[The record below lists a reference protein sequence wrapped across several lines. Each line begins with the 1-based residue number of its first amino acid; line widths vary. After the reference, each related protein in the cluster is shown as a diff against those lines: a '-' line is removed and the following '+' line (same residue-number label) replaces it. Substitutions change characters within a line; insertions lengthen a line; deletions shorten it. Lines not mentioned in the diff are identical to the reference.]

1 MSYENFF
8 REYERKKK
16 EEEERRR
23 QEEERRRREEEMR
36 RQAEEK
42 KRREEEQ
49 RRREIEEREERR
61 KLQVAAHFDSDIKEI
76 LRSYGNVKMKSGLF
90 VSKRV
95 DGPRVTSESVYW
107 SLRCA
112 GYNGVEITLH
122 LRKNARGEL
131 EPDHF
136 TISGI
141 WGGRNRASLSIQ
153 DLLDALA
160 DSSPQEYT
168 PPSSYSDY
176 SSCVCNMGIC

>member
-8 REYERKKK
+8 REYERRKK

-36 RQAEEK
+36 WQAEEK

-49 RRREIEEREERR
+49 RRREIEERR
-61 KLQVAAHFDSDIKEI
+61 KLQIAAHFDSDIKEI

-141 WGGRNRASLSIQ
+141 RGGRNRASLSIQ

-168 PPSSYSDY
+168 PPSSYSDH